1 MYTTKPRYAVP
12 IGPYLDKSA
21 LLKMGYQDA
30 SSCLV
35 MTPIT
40 YSEMW
45 EREKANLRRGCPFRQ
60 KDLDPYFTVEDI
72 EEARRRLVKDLQ
84 GWARTEKRKEYQKA
98 YALRRA
104 DINKAYAPRRADINK
119 AYAPRRAEIDK
130 ARGLRPSGRRINNR
144 PVGGMIVA
152 VDLEG
157 VNLGAPFILNSTG
170 FKTRISPLKSEIMK
184 WVEAGETVYR
194 DQRAC
199 MAMVGGVEDKGYKDQ
214 VGCWPDGASSEN
226 LMEFLLEQP
235 RKFMSKEAKPM
246 RPRFIGFGN
255 EYDWAQILKDLPHDK
270 LWEIQKGIPW
280 KDRHNPNARSR
291 RGRWTLWR
299 GYAVSVIPGKS
310 IKLCK
315 LRDRSTPWKWQVQ
328 KDGSLKRY
336 LDYGEKI
343 EIEDAFGFFN
353 NSSVVGAIGSMP
365 KGLIVSHE
373 ELATIV
379 SGKKDRGYLER
390 EALTPEKFD
399 ELKRYTGLELK
410 ALVRLV
416 EETERA
422 LIEADAESRA
432 ADLKRAGA
440 DQAAIDADLE
450 KRFKLLHLHGAGAAA
465 QALLK
470 VRLPKDPRALLGNVA
485 ERLKELDALVSAMLE
500 SEPELKRDEALKRIA
515 LDPSAPPGPRALVW
529 STYARFGGRIEGPM
543 QGKTDK
549 PLFSNDVSSAYPAQ
563 IAKLPSMA
571 GGRWR
576 QVFRP
581 TREQVF
587 SSSMLSEFLAK
598 TRGFPLTLSF
608 YPAPWRTKAGAVVY
622 PPDAYGIWMRDE
634 VIGMFEFS
642 DRFRQ
647 GEIEVIE
654 GLIFEP
660 ADPSSRPFA
669 WVSSMFDYRARLLR
683 ADKKDVRATSIKLA
697 LNSLYGKLAQGVG
710 DTEEPPLF
718 ASPWMAAAVTA
729 GVRLQILRAALT
741 KPDKVASF
749 ATDEIF
755 WKSPPDLATS
765 APGEKEL
772 GEWGATKII
781 KHGGVFVMS
790 GVAHLVKDKNDA
802 DDGAETKTRGFNP
815 SNYGDRDADP
825 KARFAKI
832 MLEEIPAA
840 WAADKPQYKFP
851 YLQYMGLGS
860 SVQARFTETVIGTW
874 KLSLRTANLNGVGSK
889 RFVPA
894 GEEYAS
900 LRRSRAKKLIRLDVR
915 SFGRDMPPG
924 ELSAPAPPDWMNEA
938 LKNAFDMTEEDKNV
952 LAGFS
957 AS

>member
-1 MYTTKPRYAVP
+1 
-12 IGPYLDKSA
+12 
-21 LLKMGYQDA
+21 
-30 SSCLV
+30 
-35 MTPIT
+35 
-40 YSEMW
+40 
-45 EREKANLRRGCPFRQ
+45 
-60 KDLDPYFTVEDI
+60 
-72 EEARRRLVKDLQ
+72 
-84 GWARTEKRKEYQKA
+84 
-98 YALRRA
+98 
-104 DINKAYAPRRADINK
+104 
-119 AYAPRRAEIDK
+119 
-130 ARGLRPSGRRINNR
+130 
-144 PVGGMIVA
+144 
-152 VDLEG
+152 
-157 VNLGAPFILNSTG
+157 
-170 FKTRISPLKSEIMK
+170 
-184 WVEAGETVYR
+184 
-194 DQRAC
+194 
-199 MAMVGGVEDKGYKDQ
+199 
-214 VGCWPDGASSEN
+214 
-226 LMEFLLEQP
+226 
-235 RKFMSKEAKPM
+235 M
-246 RPRFIGFGN
+246 RPRFIGFGFD
-255 EYDWAQILKDLPHDK
+255 YDDGQILKDLYHDK

-280 KDRHNPNARSR
+280 KDRNNPNARSR
-291 RGRWTLWR
+291 RGQWTPWR
-299 GYAVSVIPGKS
+299 DKAVSVIPGKS
-310 IKLCK
+310 IKFAR
-315 LRDRSTPWKWQVQ
+315 LRDRSAPWKWRVQ

-336 LDYGEKI
+336 LDYVEKI
-343 EIEDAFGFFN
+343 EIEDAFGFFQKGL
-353 NSSVVGAIGSMP
+353 VEAIKSMP
-365 KGLIVSHE
+365 KGLIVSDE

-432 ADLKRAGA
+432 ADLRALGA

-450 KRFKLLHLHGAGAAA
+450 KRYKLLHLHGAGAAA

-470 VRLPKDPRALLGNVA
+470 VRLPADPRPLLGNVA
-485 ERLKELDALVSAMLE
+485 ERLKDLDALVSAMQTA
-500 SEPELKRDEALKRIA
+500 EPELKRDEALKRIA
-515 LDPSAPPGPRALVW
+515 LDSSAPPEPRALVW
-529 STYARFGGRIEGPM
+529 STYAYFGGRIEAPM
-543 QGKTDK
+543 QGKTRRR
-549 PLFSNDVSSAYPAQ
+549 LFSNDISSAYPAQ

-571 GGRWR
+571 RGRWR

-634 VIGMFEFS
+634 VIGMFEFR

-669 WVSSMFDYRARLLR
+669 WVSSMFDYRAALLR
-683 ADKKDVRATSIKLA
+683 ADRKDVRATSIKLA

-710 DTEEPPLF
+710 GSEEPPLF
-718 ASPWMAAAVTA
+718 ASPWMAAAITA
-729 GVRLQILRAALT
+729 GVRLQVLRAALT
-741 KPDKVASF
+741 DPDKIVGF

-755 WKSPPDLATS
+755 WKSPPDIPTS

-772 GEWGATKII
+772 GVWGATKTI

-790 GVAHLVKDKNDA
+790 GVAHLVTDKNDT

-815 SNYGDRDADP
+815 ANYGDRDADP
-825 KARFAKI
+825 KARIEKI

-840 WAADKPQYKFP
+840 WEADRPEFKFP
-851 YLQYMGLGS
+851 YQQYMGLGG
-860 SVQARFTETVIGTW
+860 SVQSRFTEAVIGTW
-874 KLSLRTANLNGVGSK
+874 KLSLRTVNLNGVGSK

-900 LRRSRAKKLIRLDVR
+900 LRRSRAKTDPPRREKFRERHAPRRIERTRSAGLDERSVKKRVR
-915 SFGRDMPPG
+915 NDRGRQECPG
-924 ELSAPAPPDWMNEA
+924 GLQRELSPDHQSRKEA
-938 LKNAFDMTEEDKNV
+938 RRWLVSNMIRSLTPMTP
-952 LAGFS
+952 S
-957 AS
+957 ASRSEASSFPRTSCPTAQASGRAFTSPGAREDLSWSWAAWSASSRVRKSTNARLSTG

>member
-1 MYTTKPRYAVP
+1 M
-12 IGPYLDKSA
+12 
-21 LLKMGYQDA
+21 
-30 SSCLV
+30 
-35 MTPIT
+35 
-40 YSEMW
+40 
-45 EREKANLRRGCPFRQ
+45 
-60 KDLDPYFTVEDI
+60 
-72 EEARRRLVKDLQ
+72 
-84 GWARTEKRKEYQKA
+84 
-98 YALRRA
+98 
-104 DINKAYAPRRADINK
+104 
-119 AYAPRRAEIDK
+119 
-130 ARGLRPSGRRINNR
+130 
-144 PVGGMIVA
+144 
-152 VDLEG
+152 
-157 VNLGAPFILNSTG
+157 
-170 FKTRISPLKSEIMK
+170 
-184 WVEAGETVYR
+184 
-194 DQRAC
+194 
-199 MAMVGGVEDKGYKDQ
+199 
-214 VGCWPDGASSEN
+214 
-226 LMEFLLEQP
+226 
-235 RKFMSKEAKPM
+235 
-246 RPRFIGFGN
+246 
-255 EYDWAQILKDLPHDK
+255 
-270 LWEIQKGIPW
+270 
-280 KDRHNPNARSR
+280 
-291 RGRWTLWR
+291 
-299 GYAVSVIPGKS
+299 
-310 IKLCK
+310 
-315 LRDRSTPWKWQVQ
+315 
-328 KDGSLKRY
+328 
-336 LDYGEKI
+336 
-343 EIEDAFGFFN
+343 
-353 NSSVVGAIGSMP
+353 
-365 KGLIVSHE
+365 
-373 ELATIV
+373 
-379 SGKKDRGYLER
+379 
-390 EALTPEKFD
+390 
-399 ELKRYTGLELK
+399 
-410 ALVRLV
+410 

-485 ERLKELDALVSAMLE
+485 ERLKELDALVSAMQR

-529 STYARFGGRIEGPM
+529 STYARFGGRIEAPM
-543 QGKTDK
+543 QGKTDGQ
-549 PLFSNDVSSAYPAQ
+549 LFSNDVSSAYPAQ
-563 IAKLPSMA
+563 VAKLPSMA

-634 VIGMFEFS
+634 VIGMFEFR

-669 WVSSMFDYRARLLR
+669 WVSSMFDYRAGLLR
-683 ADKKDVRATSIKLA
+683 KDKKDVRATSIKLA

-710 DTEEPPLF
+710 ESEEPPLF

-741 KPDKVASF
+741 DPDKIVGF

-755 WKSPPDLATS
+755 WKSPPDIPTS

-772 GEWGATKII
+772 GEWGATKTI

-790 GVAHLVKDKNDA
+790 GVAHLVKDKNDT

-840 WAADKPQYKFP
+840 WAADKPEYKFP
-851 YLQYMGLGS
+851 YQQYMGLGS

-874 KLSLRTANLNGVGSK
+874 KLSLRTVNLNGVGSK

-915 SFGRDMPPG
+915 SFRRDMPPAG
-924 ELSAPAPPDWMNEA
+924 QGAPAPPAWMNEA
-938 LKNAFDMTEEDKNV
+938 LKNCIPI
-952 LAGFS
+952 
-957 AS
+957 